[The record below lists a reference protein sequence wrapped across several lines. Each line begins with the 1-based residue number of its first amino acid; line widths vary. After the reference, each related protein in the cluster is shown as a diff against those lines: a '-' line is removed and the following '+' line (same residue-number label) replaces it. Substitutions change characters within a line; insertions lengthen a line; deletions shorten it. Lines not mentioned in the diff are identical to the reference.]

1 MIPLQEVVEQSG
13 AGTIYIKEIKG
24 FSTFCNRFAV
34 GSVFSYTTSILYNI
48 KYIYTIT
55 KLLTFGFLKRS
66 SFLQRQIIEML

>member
-48 KYIYTIT
+48 KYIYNN
-55 KLLTFGFLKRS
+55 KTFDLWGLKRS
-66 SFLQRQIIEML
+66 SFLHRQILQML